1 MADRFNSDIKE
12 FFSPNATPHAA
23 QRVKRPTK
31 PKLSLSDVT
40 DSLNVK
46 PFQVL
51 SRKTQ
56 AAFFMG
62 MR

>member
-12 FFSPNATPHAA
+12 FFSPNATPHAT

-46 PFQVL
+46 PF
-51 SRKTQ
+51 
-56 AAFFMG
+56 
-62 MR
+62 